1 MWFEFK
7 LMKSLKRL
15 GINFFI
21 LIIYKI
27 YIYDVI
33 NSIVGSTSEPWN
45 GNFFNSMIGLTLETL
60 LQSVGFKMVNALA
73 LSLSLWK

>member
-1 MWFEFK
+1 
-7 LMKSLKRL
+7 MKSLKRL

-33 NSIVGSTSEPWN
+33 NSIVGSTSEPWTV
-45 GNFFNSMIGLTLETL
+45 NFFNSMIGPTLETL

-73 LSLSLWK
+73 FSLSLWK

>member
-1 MWFEFK
+1 
-7 LMKSLKRL
+7 MKSLKTL

-33 NSIVGSTSEPWN
+33 NSIVGSTSEPWTD
-45 GNFFNSMIGLTLETL
+45 NFFNSMIGPTLETL

>member
-1 MWFEFK
+1 
-7 LMKSLKRL
+7 MKSLKRL

-45 GNFFNSMIGLTLETL
+45 GNFFNSMIGPTLETL